1 MGVNKMLNVTD
12 DAKQRLKEQLQTH
25 TEDPDVGARLVVQ
38 ANGQFG
44 LVADR
49 ETPGDQ
55 VVEYDGL
62 KVLLVGQESAAHVDG
77 KTLDLQD
84 TIHGKKLVVR

>member
-1 MGVNKMLNVTD
+1 MLNVTD
-12 DAKQRLKEQLQTH
+12 DAKQRLKEQLESH
-25 TEDPDVGARLVVQ
+25 TEDPRVGARLVVQ
-38 ANGQFG
+38 TNGKYD

-62 KVLLVGQESAAHVDG
+62 KVLLVGQEAATHVDG

-84 TIHGKKLVVR
+84 TVHGQKLVIR